1 MKIANRAKRF
11 CRCFHRVAAER
22 AVHMKIN
29 KTGRK
34 IISLEIDDPFP
45 ATLCLLAYRGDFS
58 FFGYKLKPIANSI
71 GKDQARIRK
80 NHFRL
85 TLSLE
90 CSTFNAKRRQLRLD
104 AVKSIL
110 FGAMDSEYDVVI
122 IGGAFSGAATA
133 LMLKRK
139 RPKARVLIIEKTAE
153 FDRKVGEST
162 TEVSSCYMTRIL
174 GLAHY
179 LGHHQLAKQ
188 GLRLWFSNR
197 PDQRF
202 DDCVE
207 VGTRYQSRLPGFQV
221 DRAKLDSHMLDLAV
235 QAGCELWRPA
245 KVTNFELNNGN
256 GQKISA
262 ALDGSE
268 RSVRAR
274 WVIDA
279 TGRATMLAR
288 KLGHLRANTEHPIN
302 AVWARFSDVKEWDSY
317 EWRERFPDYANDCRT
332 AREWATNHLFG
343 RGWWVWI
350 IPLRGGDVSA
360 GIVYDSR
367 IFTFPGGPSLG
378 QRLHAH
384 ILSNPVGREIFG
396 AARVIEGDVH
406 VLSMCAYHSEK
417 VCDDGWAAVGDA
429 AGFIDPLYSPGLDFC
444 SYTSYYVAD
453 LLARSLAGED
463 VADRLCNYNRQ
474 YPIAYRYWFES
485 LYKDK
490 YYYMGD
496 ADLMSAA
503 LLLDVSSYYIGLV
516 GAVDRDPEYE
526 FLNLP
531 FSGVGG
537 RLARHT
543 MSFYNRRL
551 VALAKRRWATGYY
564 GRRNAGW
571 RELFDGFVPDF
582 RLRKQIWHGL
592 RRWWK
597 CELINL
603 GLMLRRR
610 ATAPASQPSATVPTE
625 AW

>member
-1 MKIANRAKRF
+1 MPYSDIAQPELIAFGRSK
-11 CRCFHRVAAER
+11 
-22 AVHMKIN
+22 VH
-29 KTGRK
+29 
-34 IISLEIDDPFP
+34 P
-45 ATLCLLAYRGDFS
+45 
-58 FFGYKLKPIANSI
+58 
-71 GKDQARIRK
+71 
-80 NHFRL
+80 
-85 TLSLE
+85 
-90 CSTFNAKRRQLRLD
+90 LRTMN
-104 AVKSIL
+104 
-110 FGAMDSEYDVVI
+110 FEYDVVI

-139 RPKARVLIIEKTAE
+139 RPEARVLIIEKTAE

-174 GLAHY
+174 GLTHY
-179 LGHHQLAKQ
+179 LGHEQLAKQ
-188 GLRLWFSNR
+188 GLRLWFSSQ

-202 DDCVE
+202 NDCVE

-221 DRAKLDSHMLDLAV
+221 DRAKLDSHMLHLAV
-235 QAGCELWRPA
+235 RAGCELWRPA

-256 GQKISA
+256 SQRVSTIADLG
-262 ALDGSE
+262 E
-268 RSVRAR
+268 RTATCR
-274 WVIDA
+274 WIVDA
-279 TGRATMLAR
+279 TGRATMFAR
-288 KLGHLRANTEHPIN
+288 KLGHFRPNTEHPIN
-302 AVWARFSDVKEWDSY
+302 AVWARFSGVKEWDSY
-317 EWRERFPDYANDCRT
+317 DWRERFPDYANDCRT

-367 IFTFPGGPSLG
+367 IFKFPEGPSLG

-406 VLSMCAYHSEK
+406 ALSMLAYHSEK
-417 VCDDGWAAVGDA
+417 VCGDGWAAVGDA

-453 LLARSLAGED
+453 LLARSLSGDD
-463 VADRLCNYNRQ
+463 VTDRLHHYNQQ
-474 YPIAYRYWFES
+474 YPITYRYWFES

-490 YYYMGD
+490 YHYMGD

-503 LLLDVSSYYIGLV
+503 LLLDVSSFYLGLV
-516 GAVDRDPEYE
+516 RAVYRDPECA

-531 FSGVGG
+531 FTGIGG
-537 RLARHT
+537 RLARNMMT
-543 MSFYNRRL
+543 FYSRRL
-551 VALAKRRWATGYY
+551 VALANRRWATGYY
-564 GRRNAGW
+564 GKRNAGW
-571 RELFDGFVPDF
+571 RELYDGFVPDI
-582 RLRKQIWHGL
+582 RLRKQISRGL
-592 RRWWK
+592 LRWWK

-610 ATAPASQPSATVPTE
+610 ATVPVSQPSTATTE